1 MAITQKNSDLL
12 QAIAA
17 SRHIDSWKVGGDGDR
32 VVFRV
37 EQDIEVGDPTSALR
51 LYRTQQGSVAFL
63 TGVSA
68 LRFTGFTYPITLS
81 LGHEAY
87 RMPDGTQVAENRTA
101 YAPAMLITADGLT
114 NLQAA
119 DPTAPWASLI
129 DGNVTMTAWEANG
142 QTIPI
147 GAVMEGILAFN
158 QA

>member
-1 MAITQKNSDLL
+1 MAITNKNSDLL

-17 SRHIDSWKVGGDGDR
+17 SQHIDSWKVGGDGNE

-37 EQDIEVGDPTSALR
+37 EQDIEVGDPTSGLR
-51 LYRTQQGSVAFL
+51 LYRTQQGSVAL
-63 TGVSA
+63 LLGSSG
-68 LRFTGFTYPITLS
+68 LKSTGFTYPITLT

-101 YAPAMLITADGLT
+101 YAPNIVLTADGYVNIQGVDL
-114 NLQAA
+114 
-119 DPTAPWASLI
+119 TAPFTSLI
-129 DGNVTMTAWEANG
+129 AGNVTITAWEANG

-147 GAVMEGILAFN
+147 GAVLEGSLAFN